1 MKKTSLPAC
10 VVLVLALVTAI
21 GSQSFLGPCVHEDG
35 SLGAC
40 HWAGRALLGVGGL
53 LAALSLL
60 VLALR
65 EKAGLYLAM
74 ALTAILGLLIPGTL
88 IQLCGMA
95 TMRCRMVM
103 KPAMTILCALMLI
116 TSILGFLMAR
126 GKDRA

>member
-1 MKKTSLPAC
+1 MGHAPDGANRPGLEPLP
-10 VVLVLALVTAI
+10 VL
-21 GSQSFLGPCVHEDG
+21 P
-35 SLGAC
+35 
-40 HWAGRALLGVGGL
+40 RL
-53 LAALSLL
+53 LA
-60 VLALR
+60 LALR

-74 ALTAILGLLIPGTL
+74 ALAAILGLLIPGTL

>member
-53 LAALSLL
+53 LTALSLL
-60 VLALR
+60 ALALR

-74 ALTAILGLLIPGTL
+74 ALAAILGLLIPGTL